1 MKSASQLKFGEKVV
15 IKNIDS
21 SHPSSRRILEIGF
34 TPGQEIELINSSV
47 FDDPLAFSI
56 RGTLI
61 ALRRNEADC
70 IKVE

>member
-1 MKSASQLKFGEKVV
+1 MKSASQLKLGEKV
-15 IKNIDS
+15 IIMNIDS

-47 FDDPLAFSI
+47 FNDPMAFSV

>member
-1 MKSASQLKFGEKVV
+1 
-15 IKNIDS
+15 
-21 SHPSSRRILEIGF
+21 
-34 TPGQEIELINSSV
+34 LINSSV
-47 FDDPLAFSI
+47 FNDPMAFSI

>member
-1 MKSASQLKFGEKVV
+1 MKSASDLKFGERV
-15 IKNIDS
+15 IIKKIDS

-34 TPGQEIELINSSV
+34 TPGEQIELINASL
-47 FDDPLAFSI
+47 FNDPMAFSI

-61 ALRRNEADC
+61 ALRRNEASC